1 MSASPT
7 EGPGTDP
14 GTEVGERIRVVV
26 RSPVHGGHCL
36 GHIPDDPHRR
46 TVFVR
51 HGLPGEEG
59 LALVTAVA
67 GGGRRLYADL
77 VALDQASP
85 DRVAP
90 PCPAAGPG
98 RCGGCD
104 LQHVA
109 LPAQRSWKAAVVADA
124 LRRTGGFEAV
134 PWDGTVAAVP
144 GDEAGLRWRTRS
156 RFEVRDGGLAMLRH
170 RSNDTVAIAD
180 CPIAQAPV
188 VAAAADWARDHPQT
202 GSVLAVGADGT
213 AVAQPAQVVQQ
224 HAGRRFAVAGFWQV
238 HPGAPEALVGA
249 VLAGLGPLQ
258 GRTALDLY
266 GGVGLFAA
274 ALVDGGAARVD
285 LVEGDR
291 LAVSL
296 ARENLADLPV
306 RCHRSAVEPWLRR
319 WHHRPDVVVLDPP
332 RAGAGPV
339 VMARLARLAPAA
351 VAYVACDPV
360 AMARDLAAAG
370 AHGYRLASLRA
381 FDLFPMTHHVECVA
395 VLEPA

>member
-1 MSASPT
+1 MTAT
-7 EGPGTDP
+7 GPDAG
-14 GTEVGERIRVVV
+14 VGERIRVVV
-26 RSPVHGGHCL
+26 RAPVHGGHCL

-67 GGGRRLYADL
+67 GGGRRVFADL
-77 VALDQASP
+77 VEVDRASP

-109 LPAQRSWKAAVVADA
+109 LAAQRSWKAAVVADA
-124 LRRTGGFEAV
+124 LRRTGGFDAV
-134 PWDGTVAAVP
+134 PWDGTVEAVP
-144 GDEAGLRWRTRS
+144 GDEQGLRWRTRS
-156 RFEVRDGGLAMLRH
+156 RFEVREGALAMLRH
-170 RSNDTVAIAD
+170 RSNEAIGIGD
-180 CPIAQAPV
+180 CPITAAPV
-188 VAAAADWARDHPQT
+188 VAAAADWARDHPAS
-202 GSVLAVGADGT
+202 GPVLAVAADGG
-213 AVAQPAQVVQQ
+213 AAAQPTQVVQ
-224 HAGRRFAVAGFWQV
+224 HHSGRRFAVAGFWQV
-238 HPGAPEALVGA
+238 HPGAPDALVGA
-249 VLAGLGPLQ
+249 VLDGLGPLP

-274 ALVDGGAARVD
+274 ALADGGAVRVD

-291 LAVSL
+291 LAVAL

-306 RCHRSAVEPWLRR
+306 RCHRSTVEPWLRR

-332 RAGAGPV
+332 RAGAGTAT
-339 VMARLARLAPAA
+339 MARLARLAPDA

-370 AHGYRLASLRA
+370 AHGYRLARLRA

-395 VLEPA
+395 VLERA